1 MKKKKA
7 EQPQDNRNTEL
18 YEALALMEKERGIPV
33 DFMISQIQK
42 AIVTACKNTYNGN
55 EDVLIKMEPATG
67 IFEVYLNKTVVEE
80 VYDSGREIALDEAR
94 KIVPSA
100 MPDDKVGIKL
110 DPKDFGRIAVQTA
123 RNIIRQGI
131 RDGEKGQALAEYQSK
146 LKEIVTATVEQ
157 VDAKTG
163 NATLRLGKSIA
174 ILPKNEQIN
183 GEVLTEGSQIK
194 VYIVDIKTGGK
205 EPRAIISRTH
215 PDLVKRLF
223 ESEVPEIFDGTVE
236 IKSISREAGSRTK
249 IAVYSK
255 DENVDAVGACIGPRG
270 QRVGTIVDV
279 LGGEKIDIVE
289 YSEDP
294 VKFISAAL
302 SPAEVVKVDI
312 DPNVERVCKASVP
325 DSQLSLAIGNKG
337 QNVRL
342 AAKLTGWKID
352 IRPESGFFG
361 EEEEKSSEKEETVEA
376 AAEETETADVN
387 GAADETETMEETRPE
402 TENTEEAL
410 PETEEANIE

>member
-1 MKKKKA
+1 MRKKKA

-33 DFMISQIQK
+33 DFMLTQIQK
-42 AIVTACKNTYNGN
+42 AIVTACKSTYNGN
-55 EDVLIKMEPATG
+55 EDVTIKMDPNEG
-67 IFEVYLNKTVVEE
+67 VFDVFLNKTVTDDVLDPDKEISLEE
-80 VYDSGREIALDEAR
+80 ANKIA
-94 KIVPSA
+94 PGT
-100 MPDDKVGIKL
+100 MPGDKVGIKL

-123 RNIIRQGI
+123 RSIIRQGI

-163 NATLRLGKSIA
+163 SAMLRLGKSIA

-205 EPRAIISRTH
+205 EPRALISRTH
-215 PDLVKRLF
+215 PDLVRRLF

-236 IKSISREAGSRTK
+236 IKSITREAGSRTK

-255 DENVDAVGACIGPRG
+255 DENVDAVGACIGQRG
-270 QRVGTIVDV
+270 QRVSAIVDV

-312 DPNVERVCKASVP
+312 DPDQERVCKATVP

-352 IRPESGFFG
+352 IRPESGFYG
-361 EEEEKSSEKEETVEA
+361 EEEEEADKPEIMEEVAEAEVPEAEAAEAEAVTEA
-376 AAEETETADVN
+376 AAEEIETEAATETEA
-387 GAADETETMEETRPE
+387 EE
-402 TENTEEAL
+402 
-410 PETEEANIE
+410 

>member
-55 EDVLIKMEPATG
+55 EDVLIKMEPDTG

-80 VYDSGREIALDEAR
+80 VYDSGKEISVADAR
-94 KIVPSA
+94 KIVPTA
-100 MPDDKVGIKL
+100 MPDDKVGIRL

-249 IAVYSK
+249 IAVFSK

-312 DPNVERVCKASVP
+312 DPDVERVCKASVP

-361 EEEEKSSEKEETVEA
+361 EEETPAPANEGAPAEEAEELVSQTEEA
-376 AAEETETADVN
+376 AEAEAPETEETET
-387 GAADETETMEETRPE
+387 EETAAE
-402 TENTEEAL
+402 
-410 PETEEANIE
+410 

>member
-1 MKKKKA
+1 MRKKKA
-7 EQPQDNRNTEL
+7 EKPQDNRNTEL

-33 DFMISQIQK
+33 DFMIAQIQK

-55 EDVLIKMEPATG
+55 EDVLIKMEPEDG
-67 IFEVYLNKTVVEE
+67 LFEVYLNKTAVEE
-80 VYDSGREIALDEAR
+80 VTDSDREISLEEAR
-94 KIVPSA
+94 KIVPTA
-100 MPDDKVGIKL
+100 MPEDKIGIKL

-157 VDAKTG
+157 VDPKTG

-174 ILPKNEQIN
+174 ILPRNEQIA
-183 GEVLTEGSQIK
+183 GEVLAEGSRIK

-249 IAVYSK
+249 IAVCSR

-294 VKFISAAL
+294 VQFISAAL
-302 SPAEVVKVDI
+302 SPAEVLKVDI
-312 DPNVERVCKASVP
+312 DPAAERVCKATVP

-361 EEEEKSSEKEETVEA
+361 EEEEEAPAEVTGESEVMN
-376 AAEETETADVN
+376 AEETKPAEAAEQTA
-387 GAADETETMEETRPE
+387 AMPEED
-402 TENTEEAL
+402 A
-410 PETEEANIE
+410 

>member
-1 MKKKKA
+1 MRKKSA
-7 EQPQDNRNTEL
+7 EKPQDNRNTEL

-42 AIVTACKNTYNGN
+42 AIVTACKSTYGGN
-55 EDVLIKMEPATG
+55 EDVNIKMEPDTG
-67 IFEVYLNKTVVEE
+67 IFEVFLNKTVVEE
-80 VYDSGREIALDEAR
+80 VQDKNREISVEEAR
-94 KIVPSA
+94 KIVRTA
-100 MPDDKVGIKL
+100 MPDDKVGVRL
-110 DPKDFGRIAVQTA
+110 DPKDLGRIAVQTA

-157 VDAKTG
+157 VDPKTG
-163 NATLRLGKSIA
+163 SATLRLGKSIA

-183 GEVLTEGSQIK
+183 GEEITVGSQIK
-194 VYIVDIKTGGK
+194 VYIVDIKAGGR

-249 IAVYSK
+249 IAVYSR
-255 DENVDAVGACIGPRG
+255 DENVDAVGACIGQRG

-312 DPNVERVCKASVP
+312 DPEAERVCKATVP

-361 EEEEKSSEKEETVEA
+361 E
-376 AAEETETADVN
+376 D
-387 GAADETETMEETRPE
+387 DETDKAEKKEPAAG
-402 TENTEEAL
+402 NA
-410 PETEEANIE
+410 ETEEEVREEATEELQTEEEAQPAQENEEENNSEE